1 MRLRYIIALS
11 RALIAMACQSKTKED
26 KQILII
32 QCGTTQSTTH
42 EVVPSEDRPTTEYEP
57 GTRRMK
63 RVVGSFSEIRNIETL
78 NYVIDHYWDDF
89 DYECGERV
97 IAYDTVDICQALV
110 DYSSILLATGDLSPM
125 RNFIARAEASRPVLD
140 FLMTI
145 SDMVL
150 HDPNSP
156 MHNDELYI
164 PILEYLVE
172 CPLLDEYDRM
182 IPEHDLYIARQNRL
196 WHLSNDIAYTTA
208 DGKHHRLHDIPADYT
223 LLMFNNPDC
232 PMCREI
238 IDEIIASPLLNEM
251 QELGLLKVVAIYPD
265 EDLEAWYRYLDK
277 MPRRWIVGYDEGL
290 KISEER
296 SYDLRAIPSLYL
308 LDRGKRVLVKDG
320 VDVVYIEDVIAMA
333 ESQM

>member
-1 MRLRYIIALS
+1 MTL
-11 RALIAMACQSKTKED
+11 AMACQSAKEQ
-26 KQILII
+26 KQSE
-32 QCGTTQSTTH
+32 QKQSEQQQSSMQETPREVTTTT
-42 EVVPSEDRPTTEYEP
+42 YEP
-57 GTRRMK
+57 GTRRME
-63 RVVGSFSEIRNIETL
+63 RVVGPIGSIRNIEEL
-78 NYVIDHYWDDF
+78 NYAVDHFWDGFDF
-89 DYECGERV
+89 ECGERV
-97 IAYDTVDICQALV
+97 VEYNTMDICQAFV
-110 DYSSILLATGDLSPM
+110 DYTYILHAARDYTPLSRLIM
-125 RNFIARAEASRPVLD
+125 RAEASREVLD
-140 FLMTI
+140 FFMTI

-156 MHNDELYI
+156 MRNDEMYI
-164 PILEYLVE
+164 HILERLVE
-172 CPLLDEYDRM
+172 SPLLDEYDRLV
-182 IPEHDLYIARQNRL
+182 PEHDLHMVKQNRIR
-196 WHLSNDIAYTTA
+196 HKANDFVYTLK
-208 DGKHHRLHDIPADYT
+208 DGTTGHLHDIDADYT
-223 LLMFNNPDC
+223 ILMFNNPDC
-232 PMCREI
+232 PTCREI